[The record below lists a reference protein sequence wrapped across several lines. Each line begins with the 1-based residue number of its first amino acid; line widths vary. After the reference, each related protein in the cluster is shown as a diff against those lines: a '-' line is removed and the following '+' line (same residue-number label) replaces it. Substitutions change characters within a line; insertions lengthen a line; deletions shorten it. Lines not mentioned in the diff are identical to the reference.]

1 MLDVAGETRRL
12 NTRHWVPGAHSVE
25 LALSARVLSAFMVGI
40 GDGKIGKKGLGWRLM
55 VICWLL
61 GMPRPSWLMKNH
73 MSVTV
78 HRQLRALSYPDES
91 EMGLFFALAI
101 PLDDS
106 ISTKAIS
113 VAFFFEANYQ
123 LPKNTENLEKNKK
136 SSKKRSINQ
145 NQHLLN
151 RKTIYSMLESKLTA
165 KKNSPRRGLYDR
177 NVGELAYT
185 CDSEGGGGDGKV
197 KRQGEGER

>member
-1 MLDVAGETRRL
+1 
-12 NTRHWVPGAHSVE
+12 
-25 LALSARVLSAFMVGI
+25 
-40 GDGKIGKKGLGWRLM
+40 
-55 VICWLL
+55 
-61 GMPRPSWLMKNH
+61 MPRPSWLMKNH

-151 RKTIYSMLESKLTA
+151 RKTIYSILESKLTA
-165 KKNSPRRGLYDR
+165 LGLPGNLCLLKIICEINQNNLHHHNGLVGDLLRILFTPSSSADEENLTCEYIAAEQLANSTDNCNTIYPHCPITIYDYIT
-177 NVGELAYT
+177 V
-185 CDSEGGGGDGKV
+185 
-197 KRQGEGER
+197 

>member
-1 MLDVAGETRRL
+1 
-12 NTRHWVPGAHSVE
+12 
-25 LALSARVLSAFMVGI
+25 
-40 GDGKIGKKGLGWRLM
+40 M

-78 HRQLRALSYPDES
+78 HQQLRALSYPEES
-91 EMGLFFALAI
+91 EMGVIKNLFSPCTITKKNYIIFISRNENEIKRKIFFLQLFFALAI

-123 LPKNTENLEKNKK
+123 LTKNTENLEKNKK

-151 RKTIYSMLESKLTA
+151 RKTIYSMVESKLTA
-165 KKNSPRRGLYDR
+165 L
-177 NVGELAYT
+177 V
-185 CDSEGGGGDGKV
+185 
-197 KRQGEGER
+197 